1 MTGSAPQ
8 GPPASAVASP
18 TPLSI
23 DQLLAAVP
31 LAGIEP
37 PVWLPDG
44 SAIVIASPLGG
55 ATELW
60 AVPVDGG
67 PPERLTTGMGSVGH
81 LASALPRVSPD
92 GRFLSYLSGDIGQ
105 TEVWLQPL
113 DGGPARQLSHL
124 GANITSLAWVP
135 DAGSMVV
142 GANRFGTYDVF
153 RLAVPDGAVSRLTE
167 DPRYEVQPTVTP
179 DGRHL
184 LHVRLDGTWTERD
197 VLVTPLDGGEAR
209 LLVHDDRWFDYQY
222 GRWFG
227 TPVISPDGDTV
238 VFRSYR
244 SDWLNLWAVPFAG
257 GEPRQ
262 LAPDEADQ
270 DQACFSPD
278 GRRLVFASNRDASVQ
293 LRLVEVAGGAASV
306 LVDPGD
312 GVCAFPAFSPDGRY
326 VAFTLTTPSHPAELC
341 VVEVDSGEVTR
352 LTRSVPRSFEG
363 RTVRPQR
370 VTYPGHE
377 GLPIP
382 AFLYRPESAGLRPNG
397 VGVVVVH
404 GGPTMQWLPAWDGY
418 VQFLALAGYTLLLP
432 NIRGSSG
439 YGRAF
444 EEANDRDW
452 LGGDL
457 QDVVRAG
464 GFLAELDSVDPH
476 RLAVTGLSYGGIMSM
491 GATCLAPGAFQAAA
505 SLSGYGDFLHM
516 MEEQEFR
523 HQQLLRKELG
533 DPVADR
539 DVYLRASSIHAV
551 KHATTP
557 LLIVHGEGR
566 FPGSDAGRR
575 FAAAMER
582 EYKVHRYRV
591 YPDEHY
597 YVTGRDNVRAM
608 WLEVDDFFRTYLDLP
623 G

>member
-1 MTGSAPQ
+1 LTSSGPAGSSAATAP
-8 GPPASAVASP
+8 
-18 TPLSI
+18 PLSI

-37 PVWLPDG
+37 PLWTPDG
-44 SAIVIASPLGG
+44 AAVVIASPLGG
-55 ATELW
+55 TTELW
-60 AVPVDGG
+60 AFPIDGG

-81 LASALPRVSPD
+81 LASALPRLSPD
-92 GRFLSYLSGDIGQ
+92 GRFLSYLSGDIGE

-113 DGGPARQLSHL
+113 DGSPAWQLSHL
-124 GANITSLAWVP
+124 GANVTSLAWVP
-135 DAGSMVV
+135 DSGSLVV
-142 GANRFGTYDVF
+142 GANRFGTYDIF
-153 RLAVPDGAVSRLTE
+153 RVAVPDGEVSRLTE

-184 LHVRLDGTWTERD
+184 LHVRLDETWTERD
-197 VLVTPLDGGEAR
+197 VLVTPLEGGEER
-209 LLVHDDRWFDYQY
+209 RLVHDDRWFDYQY

-227 TPVISPDGDTV
+227 TPVVSPDGDTV

-244 SDWLNLWAVPFAG
+244 SDWLNLWTVPFTG

-262 LAPDEADQ
+262 LAADEADQ
-270 DQACFSPD
+270 DHACFSPD
-278 GRRLVFASNRDASVQ
+278 GRLVVFTSNRDASVQ
-293 LRLVEVAGGAASV
+293 LRLVEVAGGASRV

-312 GVCAFPAFSPDGRY
+312 GVCAFPSFAPDGRH
-326 VAFTLTTPSHPAELC
+326 VAFTLTTPSHPTELC
-341 VVEVDSGEVTR
+341 VVEVASGKVTR
-352 LTRSVPRSFEG
+352 LTRSVAGSFEP
-363 RTVRPQR
+363 RTVRPER
-370 VTYPGHE
+370 CSYTAHD
-377 GLPIP
+377 GLEIP
-382 AFLYRPESAGLRPNG
+382 AFLYRPESVGIRPNG
-397 VGVVVVH
+397 AGVVVVH
-404 GGPTMQWLPAWDGY
+404 GGPTMQWLPSWDAY
-418 VQFLALAGYTLLLP
+418 AQFLALAGYTLLLP
-432 NIRGSSG
+432 NIRGSAG

-464 GFLAELDSVDPH
+464 EVLAELDGVDPE

-491 GATCLAPGAFQAAA
+491 GIACFAPGAFRAAA

-539 DVYLRASSIHAV
+539 DIYLRASAIHAV
-551 KHATTP
+551 SRATTP
-557 LLIVHGEGR
+557 LLIAHGEGR

-575 FAAAMER
+575 FAAAMQR
-582 EYKVHRYRV
+582 EYKVHRYLV

-597 YVTGRDNVRAM
+597 YVAGRANVRAL

-623 G
+623 R